1 MTLVP
6 TSVIIAEAVRDRA
19 GLGAFNVIQLETLE
33 AIASGAERAGL
44 AVIVQISQNTVE
56 YHGALAPIV
65 AAALAVAETASVPV
79 AVHLDHITSPALVAE
94 GIERGIASVMFDA
107 SALPYEENVART
119 AQVVADCHSAGV
131 WVEGELGKVGGKAG
145 AHAPAVRT
153 DPDEAV
159 AFVRAT
165 AVDALA
171 VAVGSSHAMRTRDAA
186 LDFELIRRL
195 HAALPIPLVLH
206 GSSGVS
212 DADLAAAVQAGMTKV
227 NIGTHLNRLITSTV
241 RQRLESDDVIDPR
254 QYLGPSRPVVAAEV
268 ARLLRL
274 LRSGSYLT
282 EVGGRQ

>member
-19 GLGAFNVIQLETLE
+19 GLGAFNFIQLETLE

-65 AAALAVAETASVPV
+65 AAALAVAETAPVPI

-94 GIERGIASVMFDA
+94 GVARGIASVMFDA
-107 SALPYEENVART
+107 SAVPYEENVART

-131 WVEGELGKVGGKAG
+131 WVEGELGKVGGKG

-195 HAALPIPLVLH
+195 HAALPVPLVLH

-274 LRSGSYLT
+274 LRSGSS
-282 EVGGRQ
+282 RC

>member
-6 TSVIIAEAVRDRA
+6 AGVLMADAVRDGA
-19 GLGAFNVIQLETLE
+19 GLGAFNFVQLETLQ

-44 AVIVQISQNTVE
+44 PVILQISQNTVE
-56 YHGALAPIV
+56 YHGALAPIA
-65 AAALAVAETASVPV
+65 AAALAVAEAASVPV
-79 AVHLDHITSPALVAE
+79 AVHLDHITTSTLVAE
-94 GIERGIASVMFDA
+94 GVSRGIGSVMFDA
-107 SALPYEENVART
+107 SGLPYEENVART
-119 AQVVADCHSAGV
+119 AEVVADCHSAGV
-131 WVEGELGKVGGKAG
+131 WVEGELGKVGGKDG
-145 AHAPAVRT
+145 AHTPGVRT

-186 LDFELIRRL
+186 LDFDLIGRL
-195 HAALPIPLVLH
+195 HAALAVPLVLH

-212 DADLAAAVQAGMTKV
+212 DTDLVAAVQAGMTKV

-241 RQRLESDDVIDPR
+241 RQRLESDDVVDPR

-274 LRSGSYLT
+274 LHSGSS
-282 EVGGRQ
+282 GDS